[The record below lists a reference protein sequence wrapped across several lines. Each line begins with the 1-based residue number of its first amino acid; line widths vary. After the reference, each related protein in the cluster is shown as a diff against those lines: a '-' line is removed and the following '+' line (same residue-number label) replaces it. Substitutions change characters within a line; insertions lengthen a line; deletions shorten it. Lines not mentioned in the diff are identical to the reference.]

1 MSNKKLID
9 TRYCALSIFL
19 PLPTQA
25 WLDWFCMFWYLR
37 AFIMFFTQVLG
48 VDSVKNRLQEQATQK
63 RQKPLTAVSTW
74 ISGGHTHAGNT
85 TREKHA
91 DDAWA
96 LSEQKE
102 NKREAT
108 PVTMLL
114 NKYDTTKKTEKFER
128 EAMHHS
134 GHVIV
139 VCKSWAWKRCIMCTS
154 REFGWGTVVA
164 LWPFMRSTL
173 LLKFNTWMKATG
185 QKWFI
190 FEDII

>member
-9 TRYCALSIFL
+9 TRYCALCIFL
-19 PLPTQA
+19 PLSTQA

-37 AFIMFFTQVLG
+37 ALIMVFTQVLG

-63 RQKPLTAVSTW
+63 RQKSLTAVSTW

-91 DDAWA
+91 DDASA

-102 NKREAT
+102 TKREAT

-114 NKYDTTKKTEKFER
+114 NKYDTTKKQKNLKER
-128 EAMHHS
+128 QCTIVATWLSCASHEHGS
-134 GHVIV
+134 GASCALHVSLV
-139 VCKSWAWKRCIMCTS
+139 
-154 REFGWGTVVA
+154 EE
-164 LWPFMRSTL
+164 L
-173 LLKFNTWMKATG
+173 
-185 QKWFI
+185 
-190 FEDII
+190 